1 MAKPPPLAPRA
12 LAGSQCGGKGQD
24 VKERKKVIERKGS
37 PCSPQGEVNSRSS
50 SRAGCGEPYKSDNL
64 QASPTFTRF
73 TPNIWLQVGGRRPE
87 RGWALAGGMAQGKG
101 THLKEAAPGLKSRDP
116 NVAGDSVNAWMAT

>member
-1 MAKPPPLAPRA
+1 MRGKVHHVHPRERLTVGPPVE
-12 LAGSQCGGKGQD
+12 Q
-24 VKERKKVIERKGS
+24 VV
-37 PCSPQGEVNSRSS
+37 VNLTS
-50 SRAGCGEPYKSDNL
+50 L
-64 QASPTFTRF
+64 TTFTNVHQVH
-73 TPNIWLQVGGRRPE
+73 PNIWLQVGGRRPE